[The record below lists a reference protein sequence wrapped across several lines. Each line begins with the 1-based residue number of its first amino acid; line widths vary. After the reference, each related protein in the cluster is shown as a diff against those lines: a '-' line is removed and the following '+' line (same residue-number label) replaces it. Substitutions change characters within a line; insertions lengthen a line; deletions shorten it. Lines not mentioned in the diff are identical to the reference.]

1 MKHRLAEFLLFTTS
15 ILLAAIALVML
26 SPILYDYVETFQ
38 PGVFNWLT
46 GTADLYAPPY
56 FINPPWYAATLLPIV
71 SLPLYVSEVLYTAAS
86 LSFIVFSIMV
96 FGTFPL
102 AAVAFS
108 LYNGNTMNLFL
119 CGETDAFILL
129 GVSIGYI
136 AARKRHTALL
146 ALAFVLMAIKP
157 PNILLVG
164 LLYLWETRD
173 WKALALGASVSL
185 VFIPFLG
192 IDYPLRMIQNYL
204 IHPPAAYAQTTIW
217 RYTTD
222 PFPVAVLGILALAGF
237 GYAVR
242 RQGLNEWTL
251 GLALATNLVFTPY
264 ALSAH
269 YVLLTFPLI
278 HIARRNL
285 RVSSAIFLSS
295 WIPFLSGQTAMYL
308 FYPVSV
314 LAVLWGGA
322 LSARILERRR
332 AYAVQVAE

>member
-1 MKHRLAEFLLFTTS
+1 VPHRLAEILLFATS

-38 PGVFNWLT
+38 PGVFNWLM
-46 GTADLYAPPY
+46 GTADLYAPPLH
-56 FINPPWYAATLLPIV
+56 INPPWYAAILLPIV
-71 SLPLYVSEVLYTAAS
+71 SLPLGMAQVLLTAAS
-86 LSFIVFSIMV
+86 LSIIIFSITR
-96 FGTFPL
+96 FGPFPL
-102 AAVAFS
+102 AALAFA
-108 LYNGNTMNLFL
+108 LLNRNTLNLL
-119 CGETDAFILL
+119 GCGETDTFVLL
-129 GVSIGYI
+129 GVTIGYI

-173 WKALALGASVSL
+173 WKALAFGASVSL

-192 IDYPLRMIQNYL
+192 IDYPLRMIGNYVT
-204 IHPPAAYAQTTIW
+204 HPPAAYAQTAIW

-222 PFPVAVLGILALAGF
+222 PFPVAVLGILALAGL
-237 GYAVR
+237 AHAIR

-269 YVLLTFPLI
+269 YVLLTFPLVY
-278 HIARRNL
+278 IARRNL
-285 RVSSAIFLSS
+285 WMSAIIFLIS
-295 WIPFLSGQTAMYL
+295 WIPFFSGQTAMYL
-308 FYPVSV
+308 FYPVSI

-322 LSARILERRR
+322 LSAGLLERRR
-332 AYAVQVAE
+332 AYAVPAAE